1 MTEPVDDLV
10 RFGGVISTSVVP
22 SVMYSCSR
30 SPVTC
35 RLGVRP
41 ACCRRA

>member
-22 SVMYSCSR
+22 SVLLLQISCDVPAGS
-30 SPVTC
+30 TA
-35 RLGVRP
+35 RLLP
-41 ACCRRA
+41 SS